1 MEEFVR
7 WFLPS
12 YLVAFFG
19 VAFVWRSLRV
29 RKMTGINPYV
39 LGKSDNAHDF
49 IGTVFRLTILLV
61 AVAVGLNSVS
71 SEILRSFGSI
81 ALPGGAALRWIGI
94 SALGVAIIWVAV
106 AQAQMG
112 RSWRIGID
120 RDNETELVQS
130 GIFAISRN
138 PIFLG
143 IRVMLIGLFVVIPGA
158 LTLLA
163 WILGDVLMQIQVRLE
178 EEFLS
183 GVHGETYRQYRSRVR
198 RWI

>member
-1 MEEFVR
+1 
-7 WFLPS
+7 
-12 YLVAFFG
+12 
-19 VAFVWRSLRV
+19 
-29 RKMTGINPYV
+29 MTGVNPYV
-39 LGKSDNAHDF
+39 LGESDNAHDF
-49 IGTVFRLTILLV
+49 IGRIFRLTILLV

-71 SEILRSFGSI
+71 SEIYRSFGFI
-81 ALPGGAALRWIGI
+81 ELPGGTALRWVGI
-94 SALGVAIIWVAV
+94 SGLCVAIVWVAV

-120 RDNETELVQS
+120 RENETELVQT
-130 GIFAISRN
+130 GIFAVSRN

-143 IRVMLIGLFVVIPGA
+143 MRVMLIGLFVIIPSA
-158 LTLLA
+158 LTLLT

>member
-1 MEEFVR
+1 MEEFIR
-7 WFLPS
+7 WFLPI

-19 VAFVWRSLRV
+19 IAFVWRSLRV

-71 SEILRSFGSI
+71 SGTYQSFGLT
-81 ALPGGAALRWIGI
+81 ALPGGSTLRWIGI
-94 SALGVAIIWVAV
+94 TALGAAIVWVAV

-120 RDNETELVQS
+120 RDNPTELVQT
-130 GIFAISRN
+130 GVFAVSRN

-143 IRVMLIGLFVVIPGA
+143 MRVMLLGLFVIIPSA

-183 GVHGETYRQYRSRVR
+183 GVHGQTYGDYKSKVR

>member
-1 MEEFVR
+1 
-7 WFLPS
+7 
-12 YLVAFFG
+12 
-19 VAFVWRSLRV
+19 
-29 RKMTGINPYV
+29 MTGINPYV
-39 LGKSDNAHDF
+39 LGRSDNAHDF
-49 IGTVFRLTILLV
+49 IGRIFRLTILLV

-71 SEILRSFGSI
+71 SETYRSFGPI
-81 ALPGGAALRWIGI
+81 VLAGGSALRWVAIA
-94 SALGVAIIWVAV
+94 ALGAAIVWVAV

-120 RDNETELVQS
+120 RENRTELVQT
-130 GIFAISRN
+130 GIFAVSRN

-143 IRVMLIGLFVVIPGA
+143 MRVMLIGLFLVIPGA
-158 LTLLA
+158 LTLLT

-183 GVHGETYRQYRSRVR
+183 GVHGQAYSDYKSRVR